1 MSIMIFDILFFL
13 GIFSMFVFTLVGQE
27 KLLKQ
32 VRKELAASKAQ
43 LENVENLL
51 LEMTGRSGK
60 GGKPEVRRIKG
71 NASSQMQAPRGA
83 AKREAPRGESFSA
96 DMQAKPAMRT
106 NRESAALSVPLSSK
120 PVAPKPSAQPL
131 APRQEEQVRA
141 QHYQDYQGY
150 EGRPVGQTTHA
161 APRGQELRAPQSP
174 QPQYEENFSG
184 NGVNNL
190 SLSRPA
196 PERQMVRSEGANLD
210 LFMPPPRRK

>member
-1 MSIMIFDILFFL
+1 MSMMIFDILFFL

-27 KLLKQ
+27 KVLKQ
-32 VRKELAASKAQ
+32 VRKELEASKVQ

-51 LEMTGRSGK
+51 MEMTTRNGK
-60 GGKPEVRRIKG
+60 AGKPEVYRIKG
-71 NASSQMQAPRGA
+71 NASSQMQTPYDA
-83 AKREAPRGESFSA
+83 AKREAPREENFGA
-96 DMQAKPAMRT
+96 GMQAKPAIRT
-106 NRESAALSVPLSSK
+106 HRDPAAMSVPLSSK
-120 PVAPKPSAQPL
+120 PVAPSPATQPV

-141 QHYQDYQGY
+141 QSYQDYQGY
-150 EGRPVGQTTHA
+150 EGRPVGQATHA
-161 APRGQELRAPQSP
+161 MQRGQEPRSP

-184 NGVNNL
+184 NGLNNL